1 MCYYESSQ
9 ALLELR
15 AGTSYEPEGYA
26 LMAHFMFQNFN
37 MHSFPSIPLQTGAK
51 LPLKQIPNSA
61 IR

>member
-37 MHSFPSIPLQTGAK
+37 MHSSLSVPLLTDRCKIAFEANTQ
-51 LPLKQIPNSA
+51 
-61 IR
+61 